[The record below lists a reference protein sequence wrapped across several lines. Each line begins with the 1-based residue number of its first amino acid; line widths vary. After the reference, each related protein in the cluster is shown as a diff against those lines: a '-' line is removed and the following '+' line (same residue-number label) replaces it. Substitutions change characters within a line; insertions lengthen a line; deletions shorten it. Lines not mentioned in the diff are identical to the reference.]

1 MFDVRWVLIF
11 ALLLVGCGDDATE
24 AAPTDMQSATDT
36 TSTGGIQ
43 APDGTDASDDTSLED
58 TAQLE
63 DTFYFGALVF
73 TGMSSRP
80 TFQSGQPGE
89 WVLSVR
95 VRDDSV
101 DLTTYVSAIGYSV
114 WVRFDGE
121 TEWTQFNGQAVNLF
135 GPALTLQSGQAFDL
149 RLTFDGSSTSPC
161 PPQSEWWVE
170 DLQIPRD
177 EERCVEWGIN
187 TYYQVSDT
195 NVYGSFN
202 VVEVE

>member
-1 MFDVRWVLIF
+1 MKLWLGKSKMFDVRWVLIF

-43 APDGTDASDDTSLED
+43 APDGTDASDDT
-58 TAQLE
+58 
-63 DTFYFGALVF
+63 DTFDFGALVF

-80 TFQSGQPGE
+80 TFQFDQSGE

-95 VRDDSV
+95 VRDSV
-101 DLTTYVSAIGYSV
+101 DLTTYVSAIGYNV
-114 WVRFDGE
+114 FVRFDDQIN
-121 TEWTQFNGQAVNLF
+121 WTRINGHGVNLF